1 MVWGERLYP
10 TDFFIFQLDSCILSL
25 QSETPAGLRYVEQL
39 KKNKDG
45 KDHQNYARLRVL
57 RA

>member
-25 QSETPAGLRYVEQL
+25 QSETPAGLRFSILREQFL
-39 KKNKDG
+39 
-45 KDHQNYARLRVL
+45 Y
-57 RA
+57 